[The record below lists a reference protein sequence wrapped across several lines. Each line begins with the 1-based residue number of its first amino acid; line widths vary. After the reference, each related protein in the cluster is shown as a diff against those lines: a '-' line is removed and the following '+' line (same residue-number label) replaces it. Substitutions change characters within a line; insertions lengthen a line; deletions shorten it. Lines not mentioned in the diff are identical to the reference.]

1 MLPRTYLSASVLYSL
16 VDFVFVSVALH
27 KPFQQQFMAAKAKN
41 NNNEFGCG
49 LMGRILHLKSHK
61 LRKASVH
68 SLPLKN
74 PQSDDDGKSEEP
86 KNIPNEESKVTKKS
100 FTDTQPHRVSGAE
113 QKPARKSA
121 SVHQQQLSTYRNSQN
136 QRHSDVVARSSTS
149 SSSSPRTS
157 ISTHIK
163 VQQNKDKNHESKPHR
178 DPTDNSLALA
188 RISTGN
194 ENNKSQ
200 LKLTGNLLVNNTPR
214 RKSVEYMPK
223 NAELNSAPISYS
235 NTSKGLMGNIMRRNS
250 TGNELGQ
257 FLSPRQKKVDP
268 EVLKSMGNEAYKQ
281 GRFEEAL
288 ALYDR
293 AIALDSN
300 MATYHC
306 NKSAALIG
314 LGRLQEAIFECE
326 ESIKLDPS
334 YVRAHNRLATIY
346 FRYSVMIMLYSMIL
360 SI

>member
-1 MLPRTYLSASVLYSL
+1 M
-16 VDFVFVSVALH
+16 
-27 KPFQQQFMAAKAKN
+27 KAKN
-41 NNNEFGCG
+41 NNNKNKVGSELGCG

-61 LRKASVH
+61 MRKASVH

-74 PQSDDDGKSEEP
+74 AHSDDDDVKT
-86 KNIPNEESKVTKKS
+86 EESKVARKS
-100 FTDTQPHRVSGAE
+100 FTHTEPPHKLSGAE
-113 QKPARKSA
+113 QKPARM
-121 SVHQQQLSTYRNSQN
+121 SVSIIHHQQQQPCTNRNNQH
-136 QRHSDVVARSSTS
+136 QRHSDVAARSSTS
-149 SSSSPRTS
+149 SSSSTS
-157 ISTHIK
+157 ISTK
-163 VQQNKDKNHESKPHR
+163 VVQQNKDKSHERKPQGQ
-178 DPTDNSLALA
+178 PTGNSLVLA
-188 RISTGN
+188 RISTSNENN

-223 NAELNSAPISYS
+223 SAELNSVPSSYT
-235 NTSKGLMGNIMRRNS
+235 NASKGLMGNILNRNS
-250 TGNELGQ
+250 DGNKVAQ
-257 FLSPRQKKVDP
+257 FLSPRMKKVDP
-268 EVLKSMGNEAYKQ
+268 EVSKSMGNDAYKQ

-300 MATYHC
+300 KAIYHC

-314 LGRLQEAIFECE
+314 LGRLQEAIVECE

-346 FRYSVMIMLYSMIL
+346 FR
-360 SI
+360 

>member
-1 MLPRTYLSASVLYSL
+1 
-16 VDFVFVSVALH
+16 
-27 KPFQQQFMAAKAKN
+27 MAAKAKN
-41 NNNEFGCG
+41 NKVGSELGCG
-49 LMGRILHLKSHK
+49 LVGRILHLKSQR

-86 KNIPNEESKVTKKS
+86 KKTPNDESKGTKKGC
-100 FTDTQPHRVSGAE
+100 TDTEPHRLSGAE
-113 QKPARKSA
+113 KNPARKSA
-121 SVHQQQLSTYRNSQN
+121 SVHHKQQPCTYRKSQN
-136 QRHSDVVARSSTS
+136 QRHSDVVARSSTTS

-157 ISTHIK
+157 ISTHTK
-163 VQQNKDKNHESKPHR
+163 VQQNKDKNHESKPYE
-178 DPTDNSLALA
+178 NSLALA

-194 ENNKSQ
+194 ESNKSQ

-223 NAELNSAPISYS
+223 NTELNSVPISYS

-250 TGNELGQ
+250 TGSEIGQ
-257 FLSPRQKKVDP
+257 FLSPRQKRVDP

-346 FRYSVMIMLYSMIL
+346 FRYSVIIMQYTCFIQ
-360 SI
+360 

>member
-1 MLPRTYLSASVLYSL
+1 
-16 VDFVFVSVALH
+16 
-27 KPFQQQFMAAKAKN
+27 MAAKAKKN
-41 NNNEFGCG
+41 KVGSQSGCG

-61 LRKASVH
+61 LRKSSVH

-86 KNIPNEESKVTKKS
+86 KTPNEESKVTKKGC
-100 FTDTQPHRVSGAE
+100 TEPHRLSGAE
-113 QKPARKSA
+113 QNPARKST
-121 SVHQQQLSTYRNSQN
+121 SVHQQQPCTYRNSQN
-136 QRHSDVVARSSTS
+136 QRPSDVVARSSTS
-149 SSSSPRTS
+149 TSSPRAS
-157 ISTHIK
+157 ISTHTK
-163 VQQNKDKNHESKPHR
+163 VQQNKDKNHKRKPYR
-178 DPTDNSLALA
+178 DPAENSLALA
-188 RISTGN
+188 RISTSN
-194 ENNKSQ
+194 ENNNSK

-223 NAELNSAPISYS
+223 NAELNSVPISYS
-235 NTSKGLMGNIMRRNS
+235 ITSKGSMGNIMRSNS
-250 TGNELGQ
+250 TGNEVGQ

-288 ALYDR
+288 ALYDQ

-314 LGRLQEAIFECE
+314 LGRFQQAIFECE

-346 FRYSVMIMLYSMIL
+346 FRYNNAIHMLYSMML
-360 SI
+360 SMICIMIVFCCYFYL

>member
-1 MLPRTYLSASVLYSL
+1 
-16 VDFVFVSVALH
+16 
-27 KPFQQQFMAAKAKN
+27 MAAKAKN
-41 NNNEFGCG
+41 NKVGSELGCG

-74 PQSDDDGKSEEP
+74 PLSDDDGKSQ
-86 KNIPNEESKVTKKS
+86 ESKKTPSEELKATKKS
-100 FTDTQPHRVSGAE
+100 CTETEPLRMSGAQ

-121 SVHQQQLSTYRNSQN
+121 SVHQQQLSTYPNSQN
-136 QRHSDVVARSSTS
+136 QRHSDAVARSSTSS

-157 ISTHIK
+157 ISTHNK
-163 VQQNKDKNHESKPHR
+163 VQQNKDKNHENKPYR
-178 DPTDNSLALA
+178 DPTGNSLALA

-223 NAELNSAPISYS
+223 HAELNSVPVSYS

-257 FLSPRQKKVDP
+257 FFSPRQKKVDP

-288 ALYDR
+288 TLYDR

-306 NKSAALIG
+306 NRSAALIG

-346 FRYSVMIMLYSMIL
+346 FRYSVIIMLYSMML
-360 SI
+360 SMLCIVIVFYLVFLLMTLQI

>member
-1 MLPRTYLSASVLYSL
+1 
-16 VDFVFVSVALH
+16 
-27 KPFQQQFMAAKAKN
+27 MAAKAKN
-41 NNNEFGCG
+41 NKVGSELGCG
-49 LMGRILHLKSHK
+49 LMGRILHPKSHK

-74 PQSDDDGKSEEP
+74 PLSDDDGKSQ
-86 KNIPNEESKVTKKS
+86 ESKKTPSEELKATKKS
-100 FTDTQPHRVSGAE
+100 CTDTEPLIMSGAQ

-121 SVHQQQLSTYRNSQN
+121 SVHQQQLSTYPNSQN
-136 QRHSDVVARSSTS
+136 QRHSDAVARSSTS

-157 ISTHIK
+157 ISTHNK
-163 VQQNKDKNHESKPHR
+163 VQQNKDKNQENKPYR
-178 DPTDNSLALA
+178 DPTGNSLALA

-223 NAELNSAPISYS
+223 HAELNSVPVSYS

-257 FLSPRQKKVDP
+257 FFSPRQKKVDP

-288 ALYDR
+288 TLYDR

-306 NKSAALIG
+306 NRSAALIG

-346 FRYSVMIMLYSMIL
+346 FRYSVIIMLYSMML
-360 SI
+360 SMLCIVIVFYLVFLLMTLQI

>member
-1 MLPRTYLSASVLYSL
+1 
-16 VDFVFVSVALH
+16 
-27 KPFQQQFMAAKAKN
+27 MAAKAKN
-41 NNNEFGCG
+41 NKVGSELGCG

-74 PQSDDDGKSEEP
+74 PLSDDDGKSQ
-86 KNIPNEESKVTKKS
+86 ESKKTPSEELKATKKS
-100 FTDTQPHRVSGAE
+100 CTETEPLRMSGAQ

-121 SVHQQQLSTYRNSQN
+121 SVHQQQLSTYPNSQN
-136 QRHSDVVARSSTS
+136 QRHSDAVARSSTS

-157 ISTHIK
+157 ISTHNK
-163 VQQNKDKNHESKPHR
+163 VQQNKDKNHENKPYR
-178 DPTDNSLALA
+178 DPTGNSLALA

-223 NAELNSAPISYS
+223 HAELNSVPVSYS

-257 FLSPRQKKVDP
+257 FFSPRQKKVDP

-288 ALYDR
+288 TLYDR

-306 NKSAALIG
+306 NRSAALIG

-346 FRYSVMIMLYSMIL
+346 FRYSVIIMLYLMMLSMLCIVIVFYL
-360 SI
+360 VFLLMTLQI